1 MSSFIVD
8 IQNIMGSRESMGCG
22 IGSERSTNTRLYS
35 AHQYNYK
42 VKVLTYRFIHQSLLC
57 QVSI

>member
-42 VKVLTYRFIHQSLLC
+42 VKVLTYLSFHPSVL
-57 QVSI
+57 VMSS